1 MIFRRR
7 YTRARLLLN
16 VDLQAVTT
24 RTARDHLQILTRGDE
39 HWIYYLATN
48 ERWGSRK
55 WDARLAL
62 AKLRLDGFFYLEAGQ
77 KPGVVETKPF
87 EVVGNR
93 LQVNVDATEGEVR
106 VEVLDSGGKP
116 LPPFSGGRSKAYRGI
131 DELRLEPEWVEQEG
145 LSALKGQQIRL
156 RFHLDNARLYSF
168 EVTKVAD

>member
-1 MIFRRR
+1 M
-7 YTRARLLLN
+7 
-16 VDLQAVTT
+16 
-24 RTARDHLQILTRGDE
+24 
-39 HWIYYLATN
+39 
-48 ERWGSRK
+48 
-55 WDARLAL
+55 
-62 AKLRLDGFFYLEAGQ
+62 
-77 KPGVVETKPF
+77 VETKPF